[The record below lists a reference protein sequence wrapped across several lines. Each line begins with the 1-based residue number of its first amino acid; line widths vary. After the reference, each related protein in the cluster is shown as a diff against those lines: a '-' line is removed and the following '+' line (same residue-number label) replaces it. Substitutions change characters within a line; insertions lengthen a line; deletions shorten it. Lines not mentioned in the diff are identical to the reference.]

1 MTYVCTMS
9 FFGMPK
15 NVIVN
20 MRAETCAKFKI
31 DINAVPEYIDPQEDT
46 RESFRESGFY
56 RDSTASNF
64 GKK

>member
-1 MTYVCTMS
+1 
-9 FFGMPK
+9 
-15 NVIVN
+15 

-31 DINAVPEYIDPQEDT
+31 DIKAVPEYIDPQEDT